1 MRTSLLLPLA
11 LVAALGACSG
21 DDAPTTFTDAISA
34 MDAGDASKAAGEHE
48 AATAGYQYALD
59 NGDDSLKGD
68 AMTGIFEV
76 NVAAGDQD
84 AAVASFERLSKEFA
98 SNLTQ
103 AEISRLVDV
112 AVLAKMDVLGEA
124 MLGYAI
130 TTYPEM
136 KDSLAKASE
145 AIELIKTSGPGVDLS
160 GLGYAGD

>member
-21 DDAPTTFTDAISA
+21 DDAPTTFTDAITA
-34 MDAGDASKAAGEHE
+34 MDAGDAAKASGDNE
-48 AATAGYQYALD
+48 AAQAGYQYALD

-84 AAVASFERLSKEFA
+84 AAVASFERLSKEFSA
-98 SNLTQ
+98 NLEQ
-103 AEISRLVDV
+103 AELSRLIDV

-136 KDSLAKASE
+136 KDSLAKASD
-145 AIELIKTSGPGVDLS
+145 AIELIKTQGPGVDLS
-160 GLGYAGD
+160 EVGYAGD